1 MKKLKYGHIF
11 FLILCL
17 ILTIKIQ
24 AQKPAFETG
33 KHIPPPEARSKK
45 NFSSTLIYSTPE
57 EFLVADRMKHGQVY
71 TSYDALTLKKK
82 ETFTLEIP
90 TVSGGKEVDW
100 IKRLFRAEETTS
112 IYGYYN
118 RKEDENIVYGKITD
132 RNGKDI
138 VKEKVLAKITASK
151 RKYIGS
157 LGQVFSKDKSKILIY
172 REITSKESEQEE
184 IELWLYDDQ
193 LNKIYKKKMSFPY
206 ANKQFYV
213 QEYLVTNDGKV
224 IVIAYYKASKEEIK
238 ADPDAKNT
246 LNFKVFGVTA
256 DNEELDEIKIT
267 KKGNA
272 LSSAFG
278 WVLDSGD
285 IVFSGFYRESEGKKY
300 QWGINGIYYVKVNTN
315 NWEIETSHFNK
326 IPKED
331 LTRIFQAN
339 AGNER
344 QKRRVKKSVDDGAGL
359 TAFYFS
365 GLFYENDGS
374 VKIIAQAEWMTR
386 VCTTDPKTGAQ
397 NCTYVYY
404 NMQIVEFDLDA
415 EGNLTKT
422 LLIPKKQVAG
432 SPLFEGHLSL
442 LSSSRTYF
450 IFNDA
455 DLNFNEKKL
464 AKHNGNKFYY
474 PFGKGRKNRLVY
486 TYVKKNGDAVK
497 VAMIDNYKNNILIYP
512 RDFIRVNDQTV
523 ITWGLIRKGKELLLV
538 KLYLKE
544 KEKKD

>member
-1 MKKLKYGHIF
+1 MKKLKSRSLIF
-11 FLILCL
+11 FILCL
-17 ILTIKIQ
+17 NFTIGVY
-24 AQKPAFETG
+24 AQKPAYETG

-45 NFSSTLIYSTPE
+45 NFSSKLIYSSSE
-57 EFLVADRMKHGQVY
+57 EFLIADRMKNGQVY
-71 TSYDALTLKKK
+71 TSYSTTTLKKK

-90 TVSGGKEVDW
+90 TVNGGKDVDW

-118 RKEDENIVYGKITD
+118 RKEDENTVYGKITD

-138 VKEKVLAKITASK
+138 VKEKVLAKISASK

-172 REITSKESEQEE
+172 REVTSKESEQEE

-213 QEYLVTNDGKV
+213 QEYLVTNEGKV
-224 IVIAYYKASKEEIK
+224 IVIAYYKASKDEIK

-300 QWGINGIYYVKVNTN
+300 QWGINGIYYVKVNTS

-359 TAFYFS
+359 TSFYFS
-365 GLFYENDGS
+365 GIFYDNDGS

-397 NCTYVYY
+397 NCTYIYY

-415 EGNLTKT
+415 EGNLSKT

-432 SPLFEGHLSL
+432 TPMFEGHLAL
-442 LSSSRTYF
+442 LSKSRTYF

-455 DLNFNEKKL
+455 DVNFNEKKL

-497 VAMIDNYKNNILIYP
+497 VAMTDNYKNNILIYP
-512 RDFIRVNDQTV
+512 SEFIRVNDQSV
-523 ITWGLIRKGKELLLV
+523 ITWGLIRKGKQLLLV

-544 KEKKD
+544 KE